1 MRELSRISLQTFSKK
16 IQKNDHSISN
26 ESSQT
31 ENGNMEQADYWSQES
46 VEYLFDNKIW
56 LPGFVRLEVLIVR

>member
-1 MRELSRISLQTFSKK
+1 MRELSKISLQTLLKI

-31 ENGNMEQADYWSQES
+31 ENGNMEQDCWSQES
-46 VEYLFDNKIW
+46 LEYLFDNKIW
-56 LPGFVRLEVLIVR
+56 LPGFVRLEFLIVK

>member
-1 MRELSRISLQTFSKK
+1 MRELSRISLQTFLKK

-31 ENGNMEQADYWSQES
+31 ENGNMEQADCWSQES
-46 VEYLFDNKIW
+46 LEYLFDNKIW
-56 LPGFVRLEVLIVR
+56 LPGFVRLKFLIVQ